1 MGRHWKKHLHEERA
15 SEDDR
20 LDAIKSQRTVFHILF
35 GEFKEG
41 RLDRGKYLAYS
52 VLATVL
58 AAFAMLCIM
67 LALGSVAGLVSG
79 STGAVEVIMRDG
91 VKGPGGFILLLLGIA
106 FVFVH
111 SNLSAKRYRDMGLKG
126 WKTLLGVSLL
136 MSLIS
141 LILGPTISGILQAL
155 VFLGLVL
162 IPANTFSA
170 RTPH

>member
-1 MGRHWKKHLHEERA
+1 MDGIE
-15 SEDDR
+15 
-20 LDAIKSQRTVFHILF
+20 SQKNVLLILF
-35 GEFKEG
+35 GELNDG

-91 VKGPGGFILLLLGIA
+91 LTGPGGFILLLLGIA
-106 FVFVH
+106 FLFVH

-126 WKTLLGVSLL
+126 WQTLLGVSLL
-136 MSLIS
+136 LSLAS

-170 RTPH
+170 SIPH